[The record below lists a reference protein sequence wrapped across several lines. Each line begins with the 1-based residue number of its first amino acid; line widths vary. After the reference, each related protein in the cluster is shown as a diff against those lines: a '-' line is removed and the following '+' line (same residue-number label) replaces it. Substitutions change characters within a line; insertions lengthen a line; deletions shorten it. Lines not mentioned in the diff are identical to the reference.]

1 MSIVTY
7 PLNNIN
13 YSAEDAELY
22 NSTRTSG
29 VFASG
34 DNLGYT
40 LDASA
45 RTITILPG
53 MAWIKNT
60 DFAGKAVG
68 VKDAVSLAIAAA
80 DSVLGRIDR
89 VVLQFSSASNETT
102 LILKQGIAA
111 STPSAPE
118 RVATETI
125 YELVLYDI
133 SVPAGSAILT
143 DADIIDQRSNE
154 TLCGLMRDGVIPLDT
169 GAAKQTVI
177 SANITLDVGHANK
190 QIIVN
195 SANDITI
202 TIPSHATAAMPDYT
216 EIEVYRY
223 GEGAVYFAG
232 ANGVVL
238 LSGSDA
244 PQISE
249 QYQSGAIKLMT
260 AIDSTNNT
268 WAIQGAIK

>member
-1 MSIVTY
+1 MSIITY
-7 PLNNIN
+7 PLNNVT

-29 VFASG
+29 VFANG

-45 RTITILPG
+45 RTITIAPG

-60 DFAGKAVG
+60 AFAGKAVG
-68 VKDAVSLAIAAA
+68 VKDAVMLEIAAA
-80 DSVLGRIDR
+80 DDVLSRIDR
-89 VVLQFSSASNETT
+89 VVLQFSEAQNETT
-102 LILKQGIAA
+102 LILKQGTPS
-111 STPSAPE
+111 STPTAPE
-118 RVATETI
+118 RVATEAT

-133 SVPAGSAILT
+133 SVAAGSVVLS
-143 DADIIDQRSNE
+143 DADIIDQRANE
-154 TLCGLMRDGVIPLDT
+154 TLCGLMSDGVTRLDT
-169 GAAKQTVI
+169 NAAKQTVI
-177 SANITLDVGHANK
+177 SADTTLAVIHANK

-202 TIPSHATAAMPDYT
+202 TIPAHATAAMPDYT
-216 EIEVYRY
+216 EIEIYRY
-223 GEGAVYFAG
+223 GEGAVNIA
-232 ANGVVL
+232 AATGVTL

-244 PQISE
+244 PQISD

-260 AIDSTNNT
+260 AIDITNNT
-268 WAIQGAIK
+268 WAVQGAIG